1 MPQEQS
7 SELGQL
13 VEAVEKANEGR
24 QELSNIFEEGNEYK
38 DGKGAKAQIFV
49 KDIWEKDQ
57 LSFFNDQR
65 KNVVLFQIKLA
76 KNFITMSLTNA
87 SEITQTVTPAEGQ
100 PGATGRQPGTN
111 EVLESQPGLSFS
123 QPGSSLSQPG
133 SSLSQPGLSQ
143 CQPGILYP
151 PDLNL
156 GETLSGINSNMSS
169 MATLLRKV
177 VEHGGLLDNK
187 NPSRTA
193 QKRRTE
199 SPELSG
205 SSESEDDA
213 DSHPVREKRPRRED
227 ELSVGVPSD
236 DDDLKEL
243 LTGEDGAENPEVAI
257 APTEEVEILKSLEA
271 DFDDDEP
278 VGQKIQHNLANI
290 ASKRWE
296 VSLSNDKLKGL
307 LARHVKPENCADLT
321 VPKVNP
327 EIWSQL
333 DNFKRKADLR
343 LGNIQQAL
351 QKATFG
357 ILKSCDSQV
366 SNHSSV
372 NKDALEP
379 AIDAIALMGHA
390 VSELSRLR
398 REQSNGNFTLFAP
411 RRTNLALARPFSL
424 ARIWPNKSAMLKM
437 PVTLA
442 KR

>member
-1 MPQEQS
+1 
-7 SELGQL
+7 
-13 VEAVEKANEGR
+13 
-24 QELSNIFEEGNEYK
+24 
-38 DGKGAKAQIFV
+38 
-49 KDIWEKDQ
+49 
-57 LSFFNDQR
+57 
-65 KNVVLFQIKLA
+65 
-76 KNFITMSLTNA
+76 MSLTNA

-133 SSLSQPGLSQ
+133 SSQ

-187 NPSRTA
+187 KPSRTA

-199 SPELSG
+199 SPDLSG

-398 REQSNGNFTLFAP
+398 REQVKPALKREFYSLCTAANESSARSPLLFGTDLAKQIRDAKDASNIGQKIGAGGKNGAQRTSRNHYP
-411 RRTNLALARPFSL
+411 RHGDKKRSQKGYNYPDYRPPFLGKSQKKPTYKKHQ
-424 ARIWPNKSAMLKM
+424 PNKK
-437 PVTLA
+437 
-442 KR
+442 